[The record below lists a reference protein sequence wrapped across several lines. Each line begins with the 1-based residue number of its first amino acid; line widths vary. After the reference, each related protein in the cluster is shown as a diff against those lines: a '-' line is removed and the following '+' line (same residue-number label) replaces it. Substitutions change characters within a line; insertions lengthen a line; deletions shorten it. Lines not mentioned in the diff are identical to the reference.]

1 MKNTFTEELLL
12 KYLYHETSPAETKA
26 VETALDTDWRLREQY
41 EALEMANRNLPKVT
55 FSPKQSTLQN
65 ILKYSSGQPAI
76 EPYV

>member
-12 KYLYHETSPAETKA
+12 KYLYHETSPSETQA
-26 VETALDTDWRLREQY
+26 VESALDTDWHLRERY
-41 EALEMANRNLPKVT
+41 EALEMAYRNLPKVT